1 MLLAKFLVVSCR
13 KIRLCYNFCMEH
25 QLKLQPQYFDFILYG
40 TKRIE
45 LRLYDEKRQ
54 RLQIGDTLTFVK
66 EPDRTE
72 TLTARIV
79 GLLHYRTFADLLAD
93 FDIAVLADKS
103 MTKAALLAEL
113 GKFYPPAEQ
122 ARYSVVGIKIEL
134 L

>member
-1 MLLAKFLVVSCR
+1 MQ
-13 KIRLCYNFCMEH
+13 H
-25 QLKLQPQYFDFILYG
+25 QLKLQPQYFDFIQHG

-54 RLQIGDTLTFVK
+54 RLHIGDTLTFVK
-66 EPDRTE
+66 EPARTA
-72 TLTARIV
+72 TLTARVV
-79 GLLHYRTFADLLAD
+79 GLLHYRTFADLFAD

-103 MTKAALLAEL
+103 MTKEALLAEL
-113 GKFYPPAEQ
+113 SKFYPPEEQ